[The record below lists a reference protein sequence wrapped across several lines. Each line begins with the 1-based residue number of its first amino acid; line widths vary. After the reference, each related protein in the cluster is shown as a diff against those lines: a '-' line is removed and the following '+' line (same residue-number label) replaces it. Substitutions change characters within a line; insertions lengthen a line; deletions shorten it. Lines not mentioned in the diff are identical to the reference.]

1 MVQTEFA
8 FTLPYGYTDEQ
19 GVTQRQGVIRRAT
32 ALDEIEAM
40 GTARV
45 RANEAYLPIALLS
58 RVLLRLGTISPV
70 GQQVVERLLA
80 ADFIY
85 LQGLYARLNGGDDG
99 LIETRC
105 PTCGTQ
111 FMLDLYGIGDEA

>member
-1 MVQTEFA
+1 MVQTEFV

-19 GVTQRQGVIRRAT
+19 GVLQRQGVIRRAT

-58 RVLLRLGTISPV
+58 RVLVSLGTIRNGCSPPILSTCR
-70 GQQVVERLLA
+70 GSTPASMA
-80 ADFIY
+80 AMM
-85 LQGLYARLNGGDDG
+85 G
-99 LIETRC
+99 
-105 PTCGTQ
+105 
-111 FMLDLYGIGDEA
+111 